1 MREIMARRKL
11 ASFLRENN
19 MTGRLFRIC
28 GLVQG
33 VGFRPYVWRLAT
45 ELGLIGWV
53 RNDGCG
59 VIVTVGGEKVPEFIV
74 RLPLGD

>member
-1 MREIMARRKL
+1 
-11 ASFLRENN
+11 

-74 RLPLGD
+74 RLPALRAAW